1 MNQIP
6 FTLAAFA
13 DEAASDLEGQICAM
27 KRNGLSHIE
36 LRGVNKISCADLT
49 AEQAKEIRKIL
60 DAEGMKV
67 KTIGSPIGKIKITDD
82 FEPEMERFL
91 RITETADIMGADK
104 IRMFSFYR
112 NEELEEQ
119 KAQQIALERLQK
131 LADRAGNLLL
141 CHENEKGIYG
151 ESWEFCKT
159 ICTEIPAIK
168 AIFDPANFV
177 QCGVDTMR
185 AWNELKDFVEY
196 LHLKDARQD
205 RVVVPCGAGIG
216 NVPYILEDFID
227 RGGRFATLEPHLY
240 AFIGKNQLEKDAEKT
255 SSNCYAT
262 ANEAFD
268 AAVDAIR
275 NIVSRKGAILE

>member
-36 LRGVNKISCADLT
+36 LRGVNKINCADLT
-49 AEQAKEIRKIL
+49 VEQAKEIRKIL

-119 KAQQIALERLQK
+119 KE
-131 LADRAGNLLL
+131 
-141 CHENEKGIYG
+141 
-151 ESWEFCKT
+151 
-159 ICTEIPAIK
+159 
-168 AIFDPANFV
+168 
-177 QCGVDTMR
+177 
-185 AWNELKDFVEY
+185 
-196 LHLKDARQD
+196 
-205 RVVVPCGAGIG
+205 
-216 NVPYILEDFID
+216 
-227 RGGRFATLEPHLY
+227 
-240 AFIGKNQLEKDAEKT
+240 
-255 SSNCYAT
+255 
-262 ANEAFD
+262 
-268 AAVDAIR
+268 
-275 NIVSRKGAILE
+275 